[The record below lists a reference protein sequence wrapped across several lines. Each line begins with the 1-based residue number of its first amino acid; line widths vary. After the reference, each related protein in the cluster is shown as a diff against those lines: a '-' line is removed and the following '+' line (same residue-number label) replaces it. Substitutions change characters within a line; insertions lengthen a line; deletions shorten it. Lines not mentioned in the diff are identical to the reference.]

1 MMRTMMNRTLVA
13 AALFAAAFASAASP
27 GLAQSTTV
35 IVVRHAETT
44 PGGSDPV
51 LSEAGTTRARALA
64 AAVRH
69 ANVAAVYSTQYQRTR
84 LTAGPIA
91 DSLHLTVTAMPAANP
106 MQAHIDAIVAK
117 VKEHAGK
124 TVVVVGH
131 SNTVPMIIKA
141 LGGPDIGAIPET
153 EYDNLFTVI
162 SDSTGVRLIR
172 SRY

>member
-1 MMRTMMNRTLVA
+1 M
-13 AALFAAAFASAASP
+13 
-27 GLAQSTTV
+27 
-35 IVVRHAETT
+35 I
-44 PGGSDPV
+44 
-51 LSEAGTTRARALA
+51 
-64 AAVRH
+64 
-69 ANVAAVYSTQYQRTR
+69 
-84 LTAGPIA
+84 
-91 DSLHLTVTAMPAANP
+91 
-106 MQAHIDAIVAK
+106 
-117 VKEHAGK
+117 AGK